1 MDFTNWPKNVVY
13 CKTCVMSNNRPASI
27 IEFQHTPDRKNSKY
41 LTINEDGEC
50 DACKQSKIKNEI
62 NWKLR
67 EEELLRLLDKH
78 RRSDGGHDCIVPE
91 VGEKIVLINPIS

>member
-1 MDFTNWPKNVVY
+1 MDFKNWPNNVTF

-41 LTINEDGEC
+41 LKINDDGEC

-62 NWKLR
+62 RILVPPHIETGTKVVIKT
-67 EEELLRLLDKH
+67 ED
-78 RRSDGGHDCIVPE
+78 RSYVE
-91 VGEKIVLINPIS
+91 RSKE